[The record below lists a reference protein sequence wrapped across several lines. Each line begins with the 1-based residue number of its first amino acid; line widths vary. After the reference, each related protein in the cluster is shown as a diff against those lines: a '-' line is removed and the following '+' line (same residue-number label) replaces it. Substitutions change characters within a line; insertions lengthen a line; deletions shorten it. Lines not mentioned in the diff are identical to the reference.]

1 MLRIFVTGDNHVGM
15 KYSGHEQAA
24 VLAKARIDAFE
35 GMVRTANLERCG
47 LFVITG
53 DLFDTAT
60 NSVSKKEIRELLSVL
75 ADFEGTVAVLPGNHD
90 YYDESSPAQVWRYFR
105 DEMAAYSNVMW
116 LNAFRP
122 YDLQVN
128 GEAVRLY
135 PAFCETKHSNPNQNN
150 LGWMRGLE
158 MERGVYHVG
167 VAHGSVEGESPDE
180 KGTYFP
186 MKRAE
191 LAEIPVDAW
200 LIGHTHVPFPRNL
213 TAEYTTVSDN
223 VFNAGTHVQTDVS
236 CNTEGLCFVV
246 EIDENKT
253 VRAKKAVTGNLRFFR
268 KDIAVSAN
276 DFEAILD
283 RELAD
288 LADNSVVDLI
298 LSGAVTMDEYD
309 RRHQILE
316 AALDRFVEGTYNCY
330 ELSKLITADVVTAE
344 FAETSFSA
352 GLLTAL
358 LDEPKEA
365 QMVYELLKSL
375 KEGK

>member
-1 MLRIFVTGDNHVGM
+1 MLRIFVTGDNHIGL

-24 VLAKARIDAFE
+24 VLAQARIDAFA
-35 GMVRTANLERCG
+35 GMVRAANDEGCG

-53 DLFDTAT
+53 DLFDKSTGILQ
-60 NSVSKKEIRELLSVL
+60 KEIKQLLAIL
-75 ADFEGTVAVLPGNHD
+75 DGFEGTVAVLPGNHD

-105 DEMAAYSNVMW
+105 DEMAAHHNVM
-116 LNAFRP
+116 LLSAFRP
-122 YDLQVN
+122 YDLTVN

-135 PAFCETKHSNPNQNN
+135 PAFCETKHSVPNQNH
-150 LGWMRGLE
+150 LGWMKDVE
-158 MERGVYHVG
+158 MESGVYHIG
-167 VAHGSVEGESPDE
+167 VAHGSVEGESLDD
-180 KGTYFP
+180 KGEYFP

-191 LAEIPVDAW
+191 LAAIPVDAW
-200 LIGHTHVPFPRNL
+200 LIGHTHVPFPRHL
-213 TAEYTTVSDN
+213 TTEYAAVNDN

-246 EIDENKT
+246 EIGENKT
-253 VRAKKAVTGNLRFFR
+253 VRAKKVVTGNLRFYR
-268 KDIAVSAN
+268 KEIAVTAGE
-276 DFEAILD
+276 FESILS

-298 LSGAVTMDEYD
+298 LSGAVTIEEYD
-309 RRHQILE
+309 RRHEILQ
-316 AALDRFVEGTYNCY
+316 AAMSRFVEGTYHCY
-330 ELSKLITADVVTAE
+330 DLSKRITADVVAAE

-365 QMVYELLKSL
+365 QMVYELLKAL